1 MKRATRAIR
10 RSSIRLMSPG
20 GHGNL
25 NILISDIRDVKN
37 AAKVQSNAQKIASE
51 DLLNWAAGQ
60 ENIAIQ
66 DVVGQIS
73 ELHLL
78 WTEVQK
84 EFIGHLKEYKHTYE
98 MILEGER
105 DIDRAKQNLNVCEQK
120 EGKIRRELRKS
131 ARKSNPADIR
141 VLEAK
146 LSQAERTKEIA
157 QLEVADKIREN
168 EAVKL
173 IRLKEGLLKLS
184 DAYMDLGKK
193 SCVVFESQREIALQ
207 LPDVHSKELEEV
219 KYAGAAACR
228 NIVQQVRVKLRKCR
242 RSTDI
247 STTNS
252 FSELPP
258 PYSPGMRTSDSSH
271 IFHSSHDVHNSSLQQ
286 QTPSQQQQ
294 KPNEDSDD
302 DLVGAVGG
310 ASIR

>member
-1 MKRATRAIR
+1 MGLAYNVPFT
-10 RSSIRLMSPG
+10 
-20 GHGNL
+20 
-25 NILISDIRDVKN
+25 
-37 AAKVQSNAQKIASE
+37 
-51 DLLNWAAGQ
+51 LLSF
-60 ENIAIQ
+60 Q

-98 MILEGER
+98 MILEGDK
-105 DIDRAKQNLNVCEQK
+105 DIDRAKQNLTVCEQK
-120 EGKIRRELRKS
+120 EGKIRKELRKS
-131 ARKSNPADIR
+131 TRKSNPVDIR

-184 DAYMDLGKK
+184 DAYVDLGKK
-193 SCVVFESQREIALQ
+193 SCIVFESQRDIALQ
-207 LPDVHSKELEEV
+207 LPDVHGKELEEV
-219 KYAGAAACR
+219 KYSGAAACR

-242 RSTDI
+242 RSADVSI
-247 STTNS
+247 ANS

-258 PYSPGMRTSDSSH
+258 PYSPGMKTSDSSH
-271 IFHSSHDVHNSSLQQ
+271 IFHSSQDEHNSSPQQ

-294 KPNEDSDD
+294 RLTDDSDD

-310 ASIR
+310 TSI